1 MGTKNKWNWQKDD
14 WPNFQYNHILITKR
28 EEEFLKKSY
37 IAFGT
42 SKALTNEQKNTLI
55 VELAT
60 NEAYKTSEI
69 EGELLDRDSLQS
81 SIRKHFGLKTD
92 SRKVSPAE
100 QGISEMMVDL
110 YKNYKAPLSHEQ
122 LFTWHKMLTNG
133 RRDLND
139 IGAYRTHEDPMQ
151 IVSGK
156 VYDPKVHYEAPPSTQ
171 VSSEMDTFVAWF
183 NQTEQEQENAIPALI
198 RSGIA
203 HIYFESIHPFEDG
216 NGRIGRAVSEKVLSQ
231 SLGRPTLIAIA
242 FTIEEKRKHYYI
254 ALQNGS
260 RNLEINEWLH
270 YFCNMV
276 LSAQDH
282 TQRMI
287 DFLIY
292 KGKFYQQFDHQLN
305 QRQTKVIERIF
316 REGVDGFKGGLSAE
330 NYISITNAA
339 RATATRDLQNL
350 VEIGAFKKTGERKYT
365 RYYLTRS

>member
-1 MGTKNKWNWQKDD
+1 MQWNWQQKD
-14 WPNFQYNHILITKR
+14 WANFIYKIEGFREYESQFLHKAGMMCGSMKHITDEDK
-28 EEEFLKKSY
+28 E
-37 IAFGT
+37 
-42 SKALTNEQKNTLI
+42 TLM
-55 VELAT
+55 VTLVSD
-60 NEAYKTSEI
+60 EAYKTSEI

-100 QGISEMMVDL
+100 QGISEMMVSL
-110 YKNYKAPLSHEQ
+110 YKNYEIPLSHEQ

-139 IGAYRTHEDPMQ
+139 IGTYRTHEDPMQ
-151 IVSGK
+151 IVTGK
-156 VYDPKVHYEAPPSTQ
+156 VYDPKVHYEAPPSAQ
-171 VSSEMDTFVAWF
+171 VPGEMDAFVAWF
-183 NQTEQEQENAIPALI
+183 NQTEKGQANELPALI

-216 NGRIGRAVSEKVLSQ
+216 NGRIGRAVSEKTLSQ
-231 SLGRPTLIAIA
+231 SLCRPTLIALA
-242 FTIEEKRKHYYI
+242 STIEEKRKRYYT

-282 TQRMI
+282 TQIMI

-305 QRQTKVIERIF
+305 PRQAKVIERIF

-330 NYISITNAA
+330 NYISITSAA

-350 VEIGAFKKTGERKYT
+350 VEIGAFNKTGERKYT
-365 RYYLTRS
+365 RYYLKDN